1 MGEKV
6 IGPGGARVPVPLVT
20 SQSQPWPP
28 DQLPGGDRGL
38 FIACLATAENSGLGN
53 PANSLTSGRLQSYLF
68 QIGFNLIGR
77 VPLHSNPL
85 FHNVSFIHEISLI
98 NQKVRYLL
106 TNADYSES
114 LKCVNIIHPCDY

>member
-1 MGEKV
+1 MCIFLMITITEYCFLLIKLSLLV
-6 IGPGGARVPVPLVT
+6 IKL
-20 SQSQPWPP
+20 
-28 DQLPGGDRGL
+28 
-38 FIACLATAENSGLGN
+38 N
-53 PANSLTSGRLQSYLF
+53 PCFLKSSWHLSYSSHI
-68 QIGFNLIGR
+68 QIKGKEYLDPEFDLL
-77 VPLHSNPL
+77 PLHSNPL